1 MDDQR
6 ELLRHFIATLSYR
19 LKRAA
24 AGAPDSFGEFKQGE
38 ARTPVEI
45 LHHINDLMRFS
56 NGRFRAQATQM
67 IAKGNWADELSVFA
81 QQLND
86 LDHALLELPLKGVL
100 NGKPMT
106 LEHLFQGPLCDAM
119 THVGQIAL
127 LRRLAGS
134 PVATENFV
142 RAEIRPGK
150 FI

>member
-6 ELLRHFIATLSYR
+6 ELIRHFIAALSYR

-24 AGAPDSFGEFKQGE
+24 AGAPENFGEFKQGDG
-38 ARTPVEI
+38 RKPVEI
-45 LHHINDLMRFS
+45 LHHINDMLRFS

-67 IAKGNWADELSVFA
+67 IAKGNWADELNIFK
-81 QQLND
+81 QQLAE

-106 LEHLFQGPLCDAM
+106 LEHLFQGPLCDCM
-119 THVGQIAL
+119 THVGQVAL

-134 PVATENFV
+134 PVATENYL
-142 RAEIRPGK
+142 RAEIHSGR
-150 FI
+150 FD

>member
-6 ELLRHFIATLSYR
+6 ELIRHFIATLNYR

-24 AGAPDSFGEFKQGE
+24 SGAPENFGEFKQGDV
-38 ARTPVEI
+38 RKPVEI
-45 LHHINDLMRFS
+45 LHHINDMLRFS

-67 IAKGNWADELSVFA
+67 IAKGTWSDELAIFT

-86 LDHALLELPLKGVL
+86 LDQALLELPLKGVL

-106 LEHLFQGPLCDAM
+106 LEHLFQGPLCDCM

-127 LRRLAGS
+127 LRRLVGS
-134 PVATENFV
+134 PMAAENYV
-142 RAEIRPGK
+142 RAEIRPDK
-150 FI
+150 FD